1 MQNKYKLPDYVRA
14 QALAVVKSY
23 EAYKRDVKNEENRI
37 LTLGGGRYETI
48 GNERVY
54 LPTGKG
60 GSSSPTEDKAVQLE
74 ALHNSYKYKC
84 IQAVEES
91 LRKILL
97 HDDPNYSAKVKKAL
111 LRACKEGRNFSF
123 SYSDVDGLSRASF
136 YRLKNQFLYS
146 ISVKMRFF

>member
-60 GSSSPTEDKAVQLE
+60 GLSSPTEDKAVQLE
-74 ALHNSYKYKC
+74 ALHSSYKYKC

-91 LRKILL
+91 LREILL
-97 HDDPNYSAKVKKAL
+97 HDDPSYSAKVKKAL
-111 LRACKEGRNFSF
+111 LQACKEGRNFSF
-123 SYSDVDGLSRASF
+123 AYSGVEGMSCSTF
-136 YRLKNQFLYS
+136 YRLKSQFIYLIS
-146 ISVKMRFF
+146 IKMNFI